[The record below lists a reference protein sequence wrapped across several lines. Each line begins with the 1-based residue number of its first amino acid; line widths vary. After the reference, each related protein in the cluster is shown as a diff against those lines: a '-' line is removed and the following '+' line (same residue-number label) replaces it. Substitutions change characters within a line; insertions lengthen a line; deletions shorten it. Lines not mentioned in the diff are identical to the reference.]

1 MKGLEETG
9 YFHIC
14 TDGKA
19 IPWMFQDTIDF
30 IAGINRIGICIVMTG
45 AVVIA
50 YTLMDNHVH
59 FVLYGTLPQCKGF
72 INLYKRLTGKWIRT
86 RYGHGDFLHNLPVE
100 IIRIEGEESLLNT
113 IAYLDRN
120 PIVAGFKYMPGEY
133 PWGSARYMFK
143 AEGTGMENYRSME
156 SFTRREQKALL
167 HSHTVLPQDWNV
179 DCNGMIL
186 PTSFMNIRR
195 LESFFRSPARYSYFL
210 AKKLEGIVEQNLEH
224 SRKSFIPDK
233 ELRPVVRQ
241 LALEK
246 YGSDDIKGLNVN
258 ARLSIARI
266 LRYSYGSTLKQISRM
281 IHIDTG
287 TLEGFV

>member
-1 MKGLEETG
+1 
-9 YFHIC
+9 
-14 TDGKA
+14 
-19 IPWMFQDTIDF
+19 
-30 IAGINRIGICIVMTG
+30 
-45 AVVIA
+45 
-50 YTLMDNHVH
+50 
-59 FVLYGTLPQCKGF
+59 
-72 INLYKRLTGKWIRT
+72 
-86 RYGHGDFLHNLPVE
+86 
-100 IIRIEGEESLLNT
+100 
-113 IAYLDRN
+113 
-120 PIVAGFKYMPGEY
+120 MPGEY
-133 PWGSARYMFK
+133 PWGSARFMFK
-143 AEGTGMENYRSME
+143 ADETGMENFRSLE

-195 LESFFRSPARYSYFL
+195 LESFFRSPAKYSYFL

-233 ELRPVVRQ
+233 ELRPVVRK

-246 YGSDDIKGLNVN
+246 YGSDDIKSLNVN

-281 IHIDTG
+281 IYLDTDA
-287 TLEGFV
+287 LEGFI

>member
-19 IPWMFQDTIDF
+19 IPWMFQDNRDF
-30 IAGINRIGICIVMTG
+30 IVGIKRIGICATMTG
-45 AVVIA
+45 VIIVA

-59 FVLYGTLPQCKGF
+59 FLLYGTLPQCKDF

-86 RYGHGDFLHNLPVE
+86 RYGYSDFLHNLPVE

-133 PWGSARYMFK
+133 PWGSARFMFK
-143 AEGTGMENYRSME
+143 ADETGMENFRSLE

-195 LESFFRSPARYSYFL
+195 LESFFRSPAKYSYFL

-233 ELRPVVRQ
+233 ELRPVVRK

-246 YGSDDIKGLNVN
+246 YGSDDIKSLNVN
-258 ARLSIARI
+258 ARLGIARI
-266 LRYSYGSTLKQISRM
+266 LRYSYGSTVKQISRM
-281 IHIDTG
+281 IYLDTDA
-287 TLEGFV
+287 LEGFI